1 MVIISTYD
9 TKCNVQ
15 IYRWW
20 VNRLPI
26 QRGYIMYEE
35 LANVVRIINKLESQ
49 VHTMTE
55 SQSNLGEKI
64 KKSIDKTQ
72 VVIDDVSKRK
82 PVKKYKKK
90 KI

>member
-1 MVIISTYD
+1 
-9 TKCNVQ
+9 
-15 IYRWW
+15 
-20 VNRLPI
+20 
-26 QRGYIMYEE
+26 MYEE